1 MPVKDNP
8 TRRQS
13 WGSILTQRPDV
24 NALSPQGFAG
34 HLGAPSAH
42 SEALPLPAQRPRYRL
57 QRPACPRCAPR
68 VGHRSRY
75 RGNRGAS
82 SAPAGII
89 CPRHFQTA
97 PAPQPVFGGK
107 EPAREAGSRAMR
119 PRAEG
124 AAAGAA
130 GECGPRDVGPAG
142 AAPSLPGRSPRLGP
156 GTAGRAAAR
165 PREEVGPGGARRL
178 RRLRFLRPFP
188 STPAREAAGGRS
200 ACWSCLIA
208 PCPARHGR
216 LCGPCRLASCFLM
229 G

>member
-1 MPVKDNP
+1 MS
-8 TRRQS
+8 T
-13 WGSILTQRPDV
+13 
-24 NALSPQGFAG
+24 
-34 HLGAPSAH
+34 HSAH
-42 SEALPLPAQRPRYRL
+42 RGLLATWGPRPRTPRLFRFRLRGPGTAFAARRVPAALRESVTAPVTGATAAPPPRQLGSSVRAIFKLPLR
-57 QRPACPRCAPR
+57 
-68 VGHRSRY
+68 RSRCLGERNQ
-75 RGNRGAS
+75 RGRQARGRCGRGRREPRPELRV
-82 SAPAGII
+82 SA
-89 CPRHFQTA
+89 A
-97 PAPQPVFGGK
+97 PGT
-107 EPAREAGSRAMR
+107 
-119 PRAEG
+119 
-124 AAAGAA
+124 
-130 GECGPRDVGPAG
+130 VGPAG

-188 STPAREAAGGRS
+188 STPAREAAAGRS